1 MDFIDELLLESEKAE
16 AQQRIEMSKVKADQL
31 LMAIQVLEDK
41 AEDLDKMVDEEIKIM
56 EEYRQTEQE
65 RLNKRLRWL
74 VWNLEQFMRTTGEK
88 TVNLPHGTMKL
99 RLGRDK
105 VEITDLQQ
113 FLDNKVNQKFLKV
126 IPESYQPDT
135 QEIVKYVKR
144 TGHIPDGINLIPA
157 ETKFYYSTLKRSNT
171 NGKDEQ

>member
-1 MDFIDELLLESEKAE
+1 MDFIEELLLESEKAE
-16 AQQRIEMSKVKADQL
+16 TQQKLEMNKLKADQL
-31 LMAIQVLEDK
+31 LMAIQVLEEK
-41 AEDLDKMVDEEIKIM
+41 VEDVNKMVDEEIKLI
-56 EEYRQTEQE
+56 EDYRQNEEE
-65 RLNKRLRWL
+65 RLAKRVRWFA
-74 VWNLEQFMRTTGEK
+74 WNLEQFMRASGEK

-113 FLDNKVNQKFLKV
+113 FLNNKSNQEFLKV

-144 TGHIPDGINLIPA
+144 TGDVPDGINLIPA
-157 ETKFYYSTLKRSNT
+157 ETKFSYTTIRSNT

>member
-1 MDFIDELLLESEKAE
+1 
-16 AQQRIEMSKVKADQL
+16 
-31 LMAIQVLEDK
+31 
-41 AEDLDKMVDEEIKIM
+41 
-56 EEYRQTEQE
+56 
-65 RLNKRLRWL
+65 
-74 VWNLEQFMRTTGEK
+74 MRASGEK
-88 TVNLPHGTMKL
+88 TVNLPHGSMKL

-113 FLDNKVNQKFLKV
+113 FLNNKSNQKFLKV

-144 TGHIPDGINLIPA
+144 TGDLPDGVNLIPA
-157 ETKFYYSTLKRSNT
+157 ETKFSYTTIRSNT